1 MIRNVNRAPA
11 CLPLHLMVS
20 APIQELVTSPERD
33 QMEHPRRDL
42 EIQGE
47 GRESGALGALALGD
61 SRALNALLK
70 AISIFAGSVGS

>member
-1 MIRNVNRAPA
+1 MIRNVNCAPA

-20 APIQELVTSPERD
+20 APIQE